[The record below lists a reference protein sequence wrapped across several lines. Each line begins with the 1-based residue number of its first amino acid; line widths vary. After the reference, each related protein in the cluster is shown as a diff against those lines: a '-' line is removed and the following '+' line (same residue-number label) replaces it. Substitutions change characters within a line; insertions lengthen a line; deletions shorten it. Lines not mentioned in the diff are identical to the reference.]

1 MRLQEKILLVSTR
14 FKRDLKNGILVSVSK
29 VEIGILLWPVRL
41 WQLSHNFAIYFFILI
56 AFETNLNV
64 RFSMLSYLA
73 NLNMKKNVNLIHYI
87 YEFPC
92 IQLCFWIGWF
102 CVKIECLDLK
112 YSIKSQTGYNDAFI
126 TLRFVYF
133 KSKCYRMKLITNK
146 VGLRQTGNTFSM
158 LCFLSVLS
166 EMFVLRKGG

>member
-1 MRLQEKILLVSTR
+1 MIILTFVLEIGNSGIDSFLCISKYEIARKNPSCLR
-14 FKRDLKNGILVSVSK
+14 FKRDLKKGILISVSK

-133 KSKCYRMKLITNK
+133 KSKCYRMK
-146 VGLRQTGNTFSM
+146 R
-158 LCFLSVLS
+158 
-166 EMFVLRKGG
+166 RD